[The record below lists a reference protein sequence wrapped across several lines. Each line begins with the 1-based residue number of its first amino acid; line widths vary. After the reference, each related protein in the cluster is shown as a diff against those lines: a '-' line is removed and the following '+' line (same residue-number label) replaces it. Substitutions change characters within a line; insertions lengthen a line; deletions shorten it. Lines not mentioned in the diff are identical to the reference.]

1 MTTFHRTLP
10 ANTTGR
16 DFVVGD
22 LHGCLDLLE
31 NALERQRFDKQCDR
45 LLSVGDL
52 IDRGPDSLGCLRLLR
67 EPWFHAVV
75 GNHEDMLLSYLLLR
89 DSDYHRPRDIINN
102 GGQWIARLTP
112 DELKELHQDLL
123 PRLLTLPY
131 VITVDQRPET
141 FHVVHAELPLAD
153 KDLSESRLSGMA
165 AALTWSRRIIGQ
177 ARPDLWNK
185 HQISLGTLAISP
197 TPWETG
203 MALRFVG
210 HTPLPNL
217 VMHRSHLFIDGGAFL
232 REDSTRLHVIEVTKA
247 RRLLLNPSLS

>member
-10 ANTTGR
+10 ANMIGR

-31 NALERQRFDKQCDR
+31 AALDRQGFDKQCDR

-112 DELKELHQDLL
+112 VQLEELHQDLL

-131 VITVDQRPET
+131 VITVDNGPQI
-141 FHVVHAELPLAD
+141 FHVAHAELPLAD
-153 KDLSESRLSGMA
+153 KDLSESRLSHMA
-165 AALTWSRRIIGQ
+165 AALTWSRRLIGEV
-177 ARPDLWNK
+177 RSDLWNER
-185 HQISLGTLAISP
+185 HTSLGTLAMSP
-197 TPWETG
+197 TPWKTG

-210 HTPLPNL
+210 HTPLPKL

-232 REDSTRLHVIEVTKA
+232 RENNTYLHVIEVASAQTWVSA
-247 RRLLLNPSLS
+247 R

>member
-31 NALERQRFDKQCDR
+31 NALERQGFDKQFDR

-67 EPWFHAVV
+67 EAWFHAVV
-75 GNHEDMLLSYLLLR
+75 GNHEDMLLSYLSLR
-89 DSDYHRPRDIINN
+89 DSDYHPPRAILNN

-112 DELKELHQDLL
+112 DEHNELHQDLL

-131 VITVDQRPET
+131 VITVDNGLST
-141 FHVVHAELPLAD
+141 FHVAHAELPLAD
-153 KDLSESRLSGMA
+153 KDLSESRLSHMA
-165 AALTWSRRIIGQ
+165 AALTWSRLLISG
-177 ARPDLWNK
+177 ARSDLWHK
-185 HQISLGTLAISP
+185 RQTSLGTLATSP
-197 TPWETG
+197 KPWKTG

-232 REDSTRLHVIEVTKA
+232 REESTCLHVIEVA
-247 RRLLLNPSLS
+247 HAQRLLLND

>member
-1 MTTFHRTLP
+1 MTTYHQILP
-10 ANTTGR
+10 ANTAGR

-31 NALERQRFDKQCDR
+31 AALERQGFDKQRDR

-52 IDRGPDSLGCLRLLR
+52 IDRGPDSMGCLRLLR

-89 DSDYHRPRDIINN
+89 ESDYHRPRDIINN

-131 VITVDQRPET
+131 VITVDNGPDT
-141 FHVVHAELPLAD
+141 FHVAHAELPLAD
-153 KDLSESRLSGMA
+153 KDLSESRLSNMA
-165 AALTWSRRIIGQ
+165 AALTWSRLLIGE
-177 ARPDLWNK
+177 ARSGLRNK
-185 HQISLGTLAISP
+185 RQTSLGTLAMSP
-197 TPWETG
+197 KPWKTG

-210 HTPLPNL
+210 HTPSSSLL
-217 VMHRSHLFIDGGAFL
+217 LHHSHLFIDGGAFL
-232 REDSTRLHVIEVTKA
+232 RENNSCLQVIEVASAQTLVSD
-247 RRLLLNPSLS
+247 R